1 MAPEMNSPLLTQFS
15 MVRSGASRIGL
26 VVAAALLFIAAAALL
41 LWPRWREARATAF
54 LTQAIPALPARLA
67 PKEFAERL
75 ARADAQVR
83 ERKDAIAAAA
93 ELGRLYQ
100 ANGYNAQAEQCWRA
114 LERVRPT
121 EAHWPYY
128 LADLARARSDYAAM
142 GEALQRAV
150 QLAPDYAPA
159 WLRLADWQLK
169 NGQTEAAFANYNHR
183 LALVPKD
190 PYARLG
196 LARIALQKGDRT
208 AAGILLAE
216 LVQDTPSFST
226 GHNLYAEYLTA
237 NGDTSGASR
246 QRWLGRET
254 GRFRDA
260 DDPWLDE
267 LTARCYDYQRLLVLG
282 TLDYQTERGD
292 KGESFFR
299 RAIQVQPHACPAY
312 ELLGRVYLKNHDAA
326 RAKEILE
333 EGLRRSEEVSA
344 EERVAPATPAFA
356 RPSSMY
362 YVDLS
367 QAYRDLKQ
375 PERAVAVAREGLAKL
390 GDSLEL
396 DDTLGIALGAA
407 GNYDEAIEALHR
419 ALAFNINDS
428 DSNYNLALCL
438 KAEGREPEALE
449 ALHRSLVLQPTF
461 PAALIILARR
471 EMELGHLDEAEKYI
485 QPLYDSHPEMK
496 EVRDLALEWRLQK
509 AKAAE
514 ARKDYAEAERNYKGA
529 IGIDQNDP
537 GLVSHLGTML
547 LVAGQPQEAL
557 PWLESFHKM
566 RPDDARGSLYLGQ
579 AYAMQGRF
587 PEAKQILADGV
598 AAAERAHAAE
608 TAAHLREIL
617 SSLP

>member
-1 MAPEMNSPLLTQFS
+1 MASEMNSPRLS
-15 MVRSGASRIGL
+15 DPSPARSGAARTGIIVVVFVLFGATAVFL
-26 VVAAALLFIAAAALL
+26 V
-41 LWPRWREARATAF
+41 WPRWREARAAAF
-54 LTQAIPALPARLA
+54 LRRAIPVLPARVA
-67 PKEFAERL
+67 PKELADRL

-83 ERKDAIAAAA
+83 EKKNAIAGAA

-100 ANGYNAQAEQCWRA
+100 ANGYTAEAEQCWRA
-114 LERVRPT
+114 LEHLRPKD
-121 EAHWPYY
+121 AHWPYY
-128 LADLARARSDYAAM
+128 LADLARARSDYSAM
-142 GEALQRAV
+142 EEALQRAV
-150 QLAPDYAPA
+150 ELDPGYAPA

-169 NGQTEAAFANYNHR
+169 NGQSDAAFANYNRR

-196 LARIALQKGDRT
+196 LARIALQKGDRA
-208 AAGILLAE
+208 AAGAILAE

-226 GHNLYAEYLTA
+226 GHNLYAEYLIA

-299 RAIQVQPHACPAY
+299 RAIQVQPHAYPAY
-312 ELLGRVYLKNHDAA
+312 EQLGRVYLKNHDAA
-326 RAKEILE
+326 RAKDILE
-333 EGLRRSEEVSA
+333 EGLRRAA
-344 EERVAPATPAFA
+344 ETSRENQDPKATPAFT
-356 RPSSMY
+356 RPSQMY

-367 QAYRDLKQ
+367 QAYRELKQ
-375 PERAVAVAREGLAKL
+375 PEKAVAIVREGLAKL
-390 GDSLEL
+390 GDNLEL
-396 DDTLGIALGAA
+396 EDTLGIALGAL

-438 KAEGREPEALE
+438 KAEGRESEALE

-471 EMELGHLDEAEKYI
+471 EMERGDLEEAEKYI

-496 EVRDLALEWRLQK
+496 EVRDLALDWRLQK

-529 IGIDQNDP
+529 LGIDQNDP
-537 GLVSHLGTML
+537 SLVSHLGTML
-547 LVAGQPQEAL
+547 LVAGQPQQAL

-566 RPDDARGSLYLGQ
+566 RPDDARGALYLGQ
-579 AYAMQGRF
+579 AYAMQGRL
-587 PEAKQILADGV
+587 PEAKQILTEGI
-598 AAAERAHAAE
+598 AAAEHAHAAE
-608 TAAHLREIL
+608 TATHLREIL
-617 SSLP
+617 NSLP